1 MMNREIEIQKITE
14 YFDELLWEFEKL
26 SKTELTFEQKIE
38 RIGEKLNLPVDFL
51 SDWFNRN
58 VGQVVA

>member
-1 MMNREIEIQKITE
+1 MNRENEIQKITE

-26 SKTELTFEQKIE
+26 SKTELNYEQKLN
-38 RIGEKLNLPVDFL
+38 RIGEKLNLPSEFL

-58 VGQVVA
+58 VGQVIA

>member
-1 MMNREIEIQKITE
+1 MNRENEIKKIAE

-26 SKTELTFEQKIE
+26 SKTELNYEQKLN
-38 RIGEKLNLPVDFL
+38 RIGEKLNLPSEFL

-58 VGQVVA
+58 VGQVIA